1 MERETWNT
9 KLRCNMKKVIMG
21 NHAASYAA
29 KLCRV
34 QVISAYP
41 ITPQTQVVEMLSEM
55 CANGELQAKFIPV
68 ESEHSAMAAVIGASA
83 TGVRAFTATSSHG
96 LMLMHEMVH
105 WAAGSRLPIVM
116 AEINR
121 AVGPGWNIWTDQ
133 NDSLAQRDTGW
144 MQIYVESNQEVL
156 DTIIQGYKIA
166 ETVLMPL
173 MVVLDAFYLSHT
185 YEPADIP
192 EQEQVDAYLPPYRP
206 QYKLDVNDPHAFN
219 GLAMPDVY
227 MEMRWKMQAALE
239 QAKSVAAEADAEFGR
254 QFGRSYGLVEGY
266 RLADADVAL
275 VTSGTATSTAREV
288 IDDLRAAGHKIGLLK
303 MRLFRPFP
311 SELVREKLAG
321 VRKVAVLDRNIG
333 FGMGGIFA
341 QEIKAALCNEAPSHL
356 TPRNGGCDG
365 ASQPSRPI
373 VFDYVAGLGGRDI
386 TPQTIAEIVQHTL
399 AHAQPEVETMWI
411 GLKR

>member
-1 MERETWNT
+1 
-9 KLRCNMKKVIMG
+9 MKKVIMG

-55 CANGELQAKFIPV
+55 CASGELNAKFIPV

-96 LMLMHEMVH
+96 LLLMHEMVH

-133 NDSLAQRDTGW
+133 NDSLSQRDTGW

-185 YEPADIP
+185 YEPVDIP
-192 EQEQVDAYLPPYRP
+192 ELEQVDAYLPPYRP
-206 QYKLDVNDPHAFN
+206 RYKLDVNDPHAFN

-227 MEMRWKMQAALE
+227 MEMRWKMQTALE
-239 QAKSVAAEADAEFGR
+239 QAKSVAAAADAEFGR

-266 RLADADVAL
+266 RLDDAPVVL

-288 IDDLRAAGHKIGLLK
+288 IDELRAAGHKIGLLK

-341 QEIKAALCNEAPSHL
+341 QEIKAALCNQ
-356 TPRNGGCDG
+356 T
-365 ASQPSRPI
+365 SRPI

-386 TPQTIAEIVQHTL
+386 TPQTIAEIAQYTL
-399 AHAQPEVETMWI
+399 THDQPEVETMWV
-411 GLKR
+411 GLKK

>member
-1 MERETWNT
+1 
-9 KLRCNMKKVIMG
+9 
-21 NHAASYAA
+21 
-29 KLCRV
+29 
-34 QVISAYP
+34 
-41 ITPQTQVVEMLSEM
+41 
-55 CANGELQAKFIPV
+55 
-68 ESEHSAMAAVIGASA
+68 
-83 TGVRAFTATSSHG
+83 
-96 LMLMHEMVH
+96 
-105 WAAGSRLPIVM
+105 
-116 AEINR
+116 
-121 AVGPGWNIWTDQ
+121 
-133 NDSLAQRDTGW
+133 
-144 MQIYVESNQEVL
+144 
-156 DTIIQGYKIA
+156 
-166 ETVLMPL
+166 

-411 GLKR
+411 GLKKCRRAALRRTGC